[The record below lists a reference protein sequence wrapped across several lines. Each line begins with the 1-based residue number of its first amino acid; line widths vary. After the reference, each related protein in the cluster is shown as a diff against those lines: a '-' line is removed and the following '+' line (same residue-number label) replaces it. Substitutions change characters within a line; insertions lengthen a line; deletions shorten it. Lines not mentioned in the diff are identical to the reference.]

1 MQASERGEQL
11 FEVGRVADAAV
22 APRVGLLRALD
33 HRAAAQLGQ
42 AAIVRGRKL
51 LASVRVGVR
60 ARGQG

>member
-22 APRVGLLRALD
+22 APRVGGLRSPD

-42 AAIVRGRKL
+42 AAVVRGREL
-51 LASVRVGVR
+51 LASVRVGVK
-60 ARGQG
+60 ARRQG